1 MSNPTKPVGMGKHSD
16 QLAQVFRFVRR
27 GAVRVDATSSSDKQ
41 SVAFVNPDGRYVVV
55 VRTHGPVGEF
65 GVVGLP
71 AGRYAQR
78 FVSDERRTQSMDT
91 VEIPSNG
98 FVPASVTE
106 AGVLTIYGVP

>member
-1 MSNPTKPVGMGKHSD
+1 
-16 QLAQVFRFVRR
+16 
-27 GAVRVDATSSSDKQ
+27 
-41 SVAFVNPDGRYVVV
+41 VAFVNPDGRYVVV
-55 VRTHGPVGEF
+55 VRTRGPVGEF

-78 FVSDERRTQSMDT
+78 FVSDERRTQSMDP

-98 FVPASVTE
+98 FVAANVTE